1 MSPCTP
7 QHFFVACISIISLLA
22 DNILP
27 YKGNELF
34 VDVCFFWNLFV
45 AKEWFPS
52 FLLSEKS
59 CPFLSPCWGLLFQP
73 PVPLV
78 CGQARH
84 LLIHGSAILRAKMCQ
99 TSYSYWFM
107 EHDSCASATWEIL
120 VGVLFAV
127 KYINAKLGSSGS
139 PSLQSFATARCTR
152 SFASSKLLLH

>member
-1 MSPCTP
+1 MHTTT
-7 QHFFVACISIISLLA
+7 FFCGVYFYNISFCRQNFAIQREWAFCWCVFLLKSFCGKIMISLISA
-22 DNILP
+22 
-27 YKGNELF
+27 E
-34 VDVCFFWNLFV
+34 
-45 AKEWFPS
+45 S
-52 FLLSEKS
+52 KS
-59 CPFLSPCWGLLFQP
+59 RPFLSPCWGLLFQL

-107 EHDSCASATWEIL
+107 EHDSCVSATWEIL

-139 PSLQSFATARCTR
+139 PSLQISAAVRYTR
-152 SFASSKLLLH
+152 SFVSSKLLLH